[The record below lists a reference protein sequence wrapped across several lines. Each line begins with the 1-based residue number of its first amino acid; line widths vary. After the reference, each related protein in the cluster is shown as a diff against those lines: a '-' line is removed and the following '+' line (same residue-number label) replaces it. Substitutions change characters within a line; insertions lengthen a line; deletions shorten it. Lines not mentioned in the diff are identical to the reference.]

1 MIEAA
6 KQKLLKYSLI
16 ASIVFNV
23 GFVAEHGVA
32 YLVTHSGRI
41 HADVQVDGWSIG
53 GGTKEAVAREQQLA
67 ALEAAMPVNAMTATP
82 TNYRQDVPG
91 LPKIGVPDSPLP
103 QRKPAR

>member
-1 MIEAA
+1 MIEAT

-67 ALEAAMPVNAMTATP
+67 ALEAAVPVNALTP
-82 TNYRQDVPG
+82 A
-91 LPKIGVPDSPLP
+91 PKPQEGPLP
-103 QRKPAR
+103 SRKPQMVR